1 MAPNRALQNPRA
13 EESQLSANRL
23 TARERT
29 RRARLSLTQADF
41 ERQKKADTEYLRRGK
56 EVFKETDVYK
66 DATTDAE
73 RKRLLD
79 GEVDRL
85 TRTRKVSGNHH
96 SLVPTDY
103 KGIQARHFTSWFD
116 SRAEDDAPNLKQ
128 DYETEQ
134 DEKKKK
140 EAERIK
146 NEPKVKE
153 EPKDNDSHP
162 TDVWALGNTY
172 MPGRS

>member
-41 ERQKKADTEYLRRGK
+41 ERQKKADAEYLRRGK

-66 DATTDAE
+66 DAITDAE

-85 TRTRKVSGNHH
+85 TR
-96 SLVPTDY
+96 
-103 KGIQARHFTSWFD
+103 
-116 SRAEDDAPNLKQ
+116 
-128 DYETEQ
+128 
-134 DEKKKK
+134 
-140 EAERIK
+140 ER
-146 NEPKVKE
+146 
-153 EPKDNDSHP
+153 
-162 TDVWALGNTY
+162 
-172 MPGRS
+172 